1 MILLTE
7 WFPGKFQ
14 LPFSIAR
21 KYQEVGQLPVP
32 GSSLLIGYIGQPTE
46 VNKYKNC
53 FCTPGM
59 YSMSNIYMQ
68 KSLDPSVTGYADFR
82 IL

>member
-1 MILLTE
+1 MFKKKKNEKIMILLTE

-32 GSSLLIGYIGQPTE
+32 GSSLLAI
-46 VNKYKNC
+46 
-53 FCTPGM
+53 
-59 YSMSNIYMQ
+59 
-68 KSLDPSVTGYADFR
+68 
-82 IL
+82 